1 MLESVGSVSR
11 AQSATPPQNRGGQDY
26 RIQRGDTLTEIADRF
41 GTDVKTLQQL
51 NDISNPNRIY
61 AGQTITVP
69 TGGKSVTVQRG
80 DTLTEIA
87 QENNTSV
94 AALMKANPEIRN
106 ANQIYPGDVVRVPAS
121 GAQPSARPSTVPTA
135 GPSTQEVARVGSTS
149 NINGRLSLSPT
160 DIVNIKK
167 TLQTEWVPYGGTA
180 QAHGIIDTILNRTAS
195 GHWGSTVAN
204 VVNAHNQFSD
214 INGPIA
220 RNQHGRN
227 SVEQVPASQVTQR
240 VSDIVDSYLAQR
252 ASGTPSSVG
261 THLNYANPHFSDKKN
276 LPWIMALDG
285 PVLGRGNAIHRHGTT
300 PNLEQYR
307 PAAFA
312 VALPGSTTG
321 NKQAVQNV
329 VDKQANP
336 TRGEFINPTGGKIRS
351 DSGGD
356 GHFNAPRNRKGK
368 AGLHKG
374 LDFAGVAGQPVLAP
388 ISGTITAAKSKAGS
402 VLGGYRIVSDDGKTV
417 VSVFYAKLNS
427 GLEGTKVTAG
437 MPVAIQSDLQ
447 TNNEYPKNVGDH
459 VHMQID
465 NNGQRVDPT
474 PYFFK

>member
-1 MLESVGSVSR
+1 MPQSISAVGST
-11 AQSATPPQNRGGQDY
+11 SARSTPPAPTGQDY
-26 RIQRGDTLTEIADRF
+26 KIQRGDTLSEIAARF
-41 GTDVKTLQQL
+41 GTDVATLARA
-51 NDISNPNRIY
+51 NGISKPNRIM

-69 TGGKSVTVQRG
+69 EGGKTQTIQRG
-80 DTLTEIA
+80 DTLSEIA
-87 QENNTSV
+87 RANNTSV

-106 ANQIYPGDVVRVPAS
+106 ANQIYPGDVVRIPAN
-121 GAQPSARPSTVPTA
+121 GAQPSARPSTAPTA
-135 GPSTQEVARVGSTS
+135 GPRTQEVARVGSTS
-149 NINGRLSLSPT
+149 NVNGRLSLSPT

-167 TLQTEWVPYGGTA
+167 TLQTEWVSYGGTA

-312 VALPGSTTG
+312 VALPGSAPV
-321 NKQAVQNV
+321 NRQAVQNV
-329 VDKQANP
+329 VDKQPSP
-336 TRGEFINPTGGKIRS
+336 TGGEFINPTGGKIRS

-374 LDFAGVAGQPVLAP
+374 LDFDGVAGQPVLAP

-427 GLEGTKVTAG
+427 GLEGTKVTAA
-437 MPVAIQSDLQ
+437 MPVATQSDLQ

-465 NNGQRVDPT
+465 INGQRVDPT